1 MGLETLQY
9 EEGQTPLDPDEKDG
23 LLIPTISTRNEL
35 DEVKQRNIE
44 EAIRWTLE
52 RRKRFTIEEILSEQF
67 VMELHKRMYG
77 EVWEWA
83 GRFRNT
89 NKNIGVDKYQIG
101 IELRALLDDC
111 RYWIENKTFP
121 EDEIAIRFKHRIVSI
136 HCFPNGNGRHSRLI
150 ADIIA
155 EKILKRPV
163 FTWGS
168 QRLMQ
173 SSNYRSLY
181 LTALRQAR
189 LWNDRA
195 VNFVCQIV
203 E

>member
-1 MGLETLQY
+1 MGLENLQY
-9 EEGQTPLDPDEKDG
+9 EEGPTPLDPDEKEG
-23 LLIPTISTRNEL
+23 LLIPTVSTRGEL
-35 DEVKQRNIE
+35 DEVEQRNIE

-52 RRKRFTIEEILSEQF
+52 RRKRFSMDEIFTEQF

-101 IELRALLDDC
+101 TELRALLDDC
-111 RYWIENKTFP
+111 RYWIKNKTFP
-121 EDEIAIRFKHRIVSI
+121 EDEIAVRFKHRIVFI

-150 ADIIA
+150 ADVVI
-155 EKILKRPV
+155 EKVFGKPV

-168 QRLMQ
+168 QSLIRKK
-173 SSNYRSLY
+173 NFRSAY
-181 LTALRQAR
+181 LAALRNADNGNVESLIAFAR
-189 LWNDRA
+189 S
-195 VNFVCQIV
+195 
-203 E
+203 